1 MKNKIVYVLG
11 AGFSKE
17 AGFPLTK
24 EFTNKK
30 TISKFRKNI
39 NKSEQK
45 RLDKVSKYFR
55 NRIDNKYCKDDIESV
70 LNHIT
75 VADYLDMESTLE
87 GSRTYPSSQI
97 FKDLLWYL
105 ARLLKER
112 SKCKIPSEYYQFIKH
127 VYENNYPVISFNY
140 DLTIETILHEL
151 NVNCD
156 YGVDE
161 TAIENS
167 LLLMKIHGSVN
178 WTFCTN
184 CKQFVFYP
192 DYQASKVLEKKSK
205 CPTCKKSS
213 LETIIIPPILYKDT
227 FYKNP
232 MYETLIRRLWGFAND
247 ELVTTN
253 KVVFI
258 GFSMSET
265 DAYAE
270 ELFKLS
276 SNMNS
281 DVKYELVTRPKTA
294 KKLNTLKKRYE
305 QVLVGNKIKI
315 IPKSFSIFAKKLN

>member
-17 AGFPLTK
+17 AGFPLTA
-24 EFTNKK
+24 EFTDKK
-30 TISKFRKNI
+30 TISKFRKNL

-70 LNHIT
+70 LNHIA

-105 ARLLKER
+105 TRLLKEKA
-112 SKCKIPSEYYQFIKH
+112 KCKIPSEYYQFVKH
-127 VYENNYPVISFNY
+127 VYENNYPIISFNY

-167 LLLMKIHGSVN
+167 LLLMKMHGSVN
-178 WTFCTN
+178 WAFCTN

-205 CPTCKKSS
+205 CPKCKKSS
-213 LETIIIPPILYKDT
+213 LEIIIIPPILYKDT

-294 KKLNTLKKRYE
+294 KKLKDLKKRYE

-315 IPKSFSIFAKKLN
+315 ITKSFSEYAMKIN